1 MKIGILG
8 GGQLARM
15 LVESS
20 LKYDFD
26 FKIFSGEKDSP
37 AGKIVKEEFVGDW
50 NIDKD
55 LVDFAS
61 DCDVITLENEFIDSK
76 RLEFIESLGK
86 KVYPSPAN
94 IKLIQDKLTQKS
106 FLKERDIPVA
116 DFCGVDTVEDI
127 KNFANEHSYPVI
139 LKTRSMGYDGYG
151 NFLIE
156 SAGDISAGYK
166 KLKSRGKLM
175 CEKFISFEKELAVQ
189 AVRSRFGDIKL
200 YNIVETIQE
209 NHVCSR
215 VIARKD
221 MDLNLYKTVK
231 SVTHKILK
239 TLHFTGVLAIE
250 FFMNKEKRILVNE
263 LAPRVHNSGH
273 YTIEA
278 CVTSQ
283 FENHIR
289 AVAGL
294 HPGKTNMLPDYAVM
308 VNILGRKNAP
318 FVVENIEEISNY
330 SNVSLHLYGKKEV
343 RAGRKMGHI
352 TVIGNEEV
360 FKPKLVVP
368 EPLLNIRLRG
378 IEKEV
383 FEKKVSKNSESNI
396 SDKILQRALEVRE
409 LIKT

>member
-50 NIDKD
+50 NDDKD
-55 LVDFAS
+55 LFDFS
-61 DCDVITLENEFIDSK
+61 KDCDVITLENEFIDSK

-94 IKLIQDKLTQKS
+94 IKIIQDKLSQKS
-106 FLKERDIPVA
+106 FLKEHEIPAA
-116 DFCGVDTVEDI
+116 DFCGVETTEDI
-127 KNFANEHSYPVI
+127 KNFVNEHGYPVV
-139 LKTRSMGYDGYG
+139 LKTRTMGYDGYG
-151 NFLIE
+151 NYLIK

-166 KLKSRGKLM
+166 KLQSRGKLM
-175 CEKFISFEKELAVQ
+175 CEKFIDFEKELAIQ
-189 AVRSRFGDIKL
+189 AVRSRFGEIKL

-215 VIARKD
+215 VLARRD
-221 MDLNLYKTVK
+221 MDLKLYKSVK
-231 SVTHKILK
+231 AVTHKILK
-239 TLHFTGVLAIE
+239 TLHYTGILAVE
-250 FFMNKEKRILVNE
+250 FFMTKEKRILVNE

-273 YTIEA
+273 YTIDA
-278 CVTSQ
+278 CITSQ

-289 AVAGL
+289 AVAGM
-294 HPGKTNMLPDYAVM
+294 HPGNTNMLPDYAVM
-308 VNILGRKNAP
+308 INILGRKKMP
-318 FVVENIEEISNY
+318 FAVENLEEISNY

-343 RAGRKMGHI
+343 REGRKMGHI

-360 FKPKLVVP
+360 FKPILVVP
-368 EPLLNIRLRG
+368 EPLLNVRSRG
-378 IEKEV
+378 IEK
-383 FEKKVSKNSESNI
+383 KVLKNPESNI
-396 SDKILQRALEVRE
+396 PEKILQRALEVRE
-409 LIKT
+409 LIIT